1 MSWGVELWDQYDNIA
16 KHTER
21 GIEFCEFYSSFIK
34 QRSDCELAYAKNLR
48 KLVKN
53 FTPKKK
59 NEDSEFSLQTGF
71 QRLLTEVNDLA
82 GQHESISEKLS
93 DEVAKNVLKLAHE
106 LRHERKT
113 HLTEGDV
120 HSKSL
125 QVSLESL
132 DKSKKTYEK
141 AFKQSC
147 TAVENFH
154 KADADLNLSRAEVER
169 SKNVMHNKKTI
180 CEECKSAYAK
190 QLESTNSLQREHYT
204 TNIPSVFQSLQQ
216 LDERRIREVAASMR
230 VSAEVHLKVLPIVQ
244 KCLDG
249 MVTASAEVNPAQ
261 DSQIVIGRFKSGF
274 NPPGDIPFEDLG
286 NFNSSNNGLAAN
298 NNGTSAGSQNSI
310 NSPMTQ
316 DATAQQS
323 PNKLNTLG
331 KARRY
336 SKTFN
341 SSSVDK
347 AGTISGKKK
356 SKQSVI
362 NIFHKNKSVIKSV
375 SSLASHLKGE
385 ESEDF
390 KHLPPT
396 QRQKRLQTKIDAL
409 NSQIKK
415 EAEERDAMTR
425 MSELYTK
432 NPNLGDAAPLVHR
445 LAENQKNL
453 DGLQAE
459 LAKFQGFMHEV
470 ESQLNQLSSSNQ
482 DLSPGGGGGGGGEFR
497 HSTSDLSMASS
508 STGGGGESGQA
519 GSGGAS
525 STHSGNT
532 DPEAESSTP
541 STPQPPHHLI
551 ANSKAAFAISTY
563 PLLPPPHHSNS
574 ASIIAPP
581 NHSQDAFWDS
591 PLQFVSEAQKAPQD
605 HQPHHHLRQQLSHGN
620 LQRHQQ
626 LSNGPEAAAVS
637 RSSFHTTSP
646 RANAPLPLPPRDVGT
661 HLSVEAS
668 RGGAGGSSCSAQLS
682 LETPIAQQ
690 LQQHLVANDIHRK
703 SLPHRQAPQPPSE
716 SGPPAPELHVDA
728 AATFSSADVD
738 RVSAGSSAS
747 SGPES
752 GENPNLP
759 IVTVKGEEEE
769 DPEPPSYPPPPPP
782 PEEEDEDFNI
792 GSAQDIDQTSSYS
805 PESGYIGDAGC
816 LEEDP
821 PAIAKCKALYSFQA
835 DNAGTIHMEEGE
847 DLEVVEE
854 DQGDG
859 WTRVRRPQPRTE
871 ADDGFVPTSYL
882 ELET

>member
-1 MSWGVELWDQYDNIA
+1 MSWGIELWDQYENIA
-16 KHTER
+16 KHTEK

-34 QRSDCELAYAKNLR
+34 QRSDCELAYAKSLR

-71 QRLLTEVNDLA
+71 QRILTEVNDLA
-82 GQHESISEKLS
+82 GQHESISEKLA
-93 DEVAKNVLKLAHE
+93 DEVAKNVLRLAAE

-113 HLTEGDV
+113 FLTEGDA
-120 HSKSL
+120 HSKGL
-125 QVSLESL
+125 QVSLELL

-180 CEECKSAYAK
+180 CDDCKSAYAK

-204 TNIPSVFQSLQQ
+204 KNIPSVFQSLQQ
-216 LDERRIREVAASMR
+216 LDEKRIRELADTMR
-230 VSAEVHLKVLPIVQ
+230 LSAEVHLKVLPIVQ

-249 MVTASAEVNPAQ
+249 MVAASAEVNPAQ
-261 DSQIVIGRFKSGF
+261 DSQIVIGRYKSGF
-274 NPPGDIPFEDLG
+274 NPPGDIPFEDLS
-286 NFNSSNNGLAAN
+286 NFNSSNNSLTAN
-298 NNGTSAGSQNSI
+298 NNGVNPGSQNSI
-310 NSPMTQ
+310 HSSTSQENP
-316 DATAQQS
+316 AQQS

-331 KARRY
+331 KGRKN
-336 SKTFN
+336 SKTF
-341 SSSVDK
+341 SSPPSVK

-356 SKQSVI
+356 SKPSVI
-362 NIFHKNKSVIKSV
+362 NIFHKNKNSLSGSSIKKS
-375 SSLASHLKGE
+375 GE

-409 NSQIKK
+409 HSQIKK

-432 NPNLGDAAPLVHR
+432 NPALGDASSLVNR

-470 ESQLNQLSSSNQ
+470 EVQLNQLSGSNQ
-482 DLSPGGGGGGGGEFR
+482 DLSPGGGSDLR
-497 HSTSDLSMASS
+497 HSTSDLSMASN

-532 DPEAESSTP
+532 DPGEAESSTP
-541 STPQPPHHLI
+541 STPQPPHHLNPI
-551 ANSKAAFAISTY
+551 VSGAHPSS
-563 PLLPPPHHSNS
+563 PLPPVASN
-574 ASIIAPP
+574 AGVGT
-581 NHSQDAFWDS
+581 SQDAFWDS
-591 PLQFVSEAQKAPQD
+591 PLQFVTEAQQKEQ
-605 HQPHHHLRQQLSHGN
+605 QSLQRQQLSQNN
-620 LQRHQQ
+620 LQRHHQ
-626 LSNGPEAAAVS
+626 LLANGAAGDGAT
-637 RSSFHTTSP
+637 RSSFHST
-646 RANAPLPLPPRDVGT
+646 RATAPLPLPPRGVST
-661 HLSVEAS
+661 QLSV
-668 RGGAGGSSCSAQLS
+668 
-682 LETPIAQQ
+682 ETPIAQQ
-690 LQQHLVANDIHRK
+690 LQQHLAANDIHRK
-703 SLPHRQAPQPPSE
+703 SLPHRHAPQPPAETAE
-716 SGPPAPELHVDA
+716 SRCNTSDSRVDA
-728 AATFSSADVD
+728 TPEAD
-738 RVSAGSSAS
+738 RVSAGSS
-747 SGPES
+747 SGS
-752 GENPNLP
+752 GANYEYPVDPGPVAGLK
-759 IVTVKGEEEE
+759 VRGDTEE

-782 PEEEDEDFNI
+782 EEEEEEFEN
-792 GSAQDIDQTSSYS
+792 GSAQDVDQTSSYS

-816 LEEDP
+816 LEEEA
-821 PAIAKCKALYSFQA
+821 PAIARCRALYSFQA

-847 DLEVVEE
+847 ELDVVEE

-882 ELET
+882 ELDI